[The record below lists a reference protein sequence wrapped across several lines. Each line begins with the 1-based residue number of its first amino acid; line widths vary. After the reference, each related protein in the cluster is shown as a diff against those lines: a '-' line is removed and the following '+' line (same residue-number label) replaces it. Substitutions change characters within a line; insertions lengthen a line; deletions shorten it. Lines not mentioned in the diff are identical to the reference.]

1 MASGG
6 QWTPRAAARELQLPP
21 AADEALVKK
30 RYRELAK
37 QLHPDRNK
45 GNEAAA
51 TEAFQRLSGAYDRL
65 SADFGRAAADAA
77 AIARHRAAAAAARR
91 QADWERAMGGPAVQQ
106 PANPGP
112 RARRKAEA
120 AAAPPPP
127 KPAKPAKPRRAR
139 RPGEKPNV
147 PTSCLLYT
155 SPSPR
160 DYAASRMPSSA

>member
-1 MASGG
+1 MWAAPRTSTMASGG

-65 SADFGRAAADAA
+65 SADFGRAAQDAA
-77 AIARHRAAAAAARR
+77 AIARHRAAAAAARG
-91 QADWERAMGGPAVQQ
+91 MTGGD
-106 PANPGP
+106 GP
-112 RARRKAEA
+112 
-120 AAAPPPP
+120 
-127 KPAKPAKPRRAR
+127 
-139 RPGEKPNV
+139 
-147 PTSCLLYT
+147 L
-155 SPSPR
+155 
-160 DYAASRMPSSA
+160 D